1 MQNLSSFW
9 DPLYSFWWCDWVSL
23 SDRDDKDYDKCLQQ
37 LNSKLLTAAEKH
49 QPSRVKRLLT
59 LGAGIHCTDEY
70 GRTPLH
76 LAAKDHRKDT
86 IEVLLQAGAKVGA
99 ETKCED
105 PYLYHSGITPLH
117 LAASTSHDGKRPEH
131 VEALIQAGADVN
143 HMDERGA
150 TPLHAACSKEIV
162 EVLLR
167 AGADVHSRDRAGYT
181 PLNSAR
187 SAKVAGALLRAG
199 ADINSRGL
207 RNVTPLHLVW
217 PHLRNVIEL
226 AEVLVDAGADLNACA
241 DFAPMAS
248 PLADGLAW
256 TPLVWVQEDPPRML
270 CSYPFG
276 PSRSPLFDASSDPAS
291 GRMENT

>member
-1 MQNLSSFW
+1 M
-9 DPLYSFWWCDWVSL
+9 
-23 SDRDDKDYDKCLQQ
+23 
-37 LNSKLLTAAEKH
+37 TAAEKH
-49 QPSRVKRLLT
+49 QPSRVKRLLA
-59 LGAGIHCTDEY
+59 LGAEIHCTNEH
-70 GRTPLH
+70 GATPLH
-76 LAAKDHRKDT
+76 QAAKDHRKDT

-99 ETKCED
+99 ETKCD
-105 PYLYHSGITPLH
+105 NTFLCHSGITPLH
-117 LAASTSHDGKRPEH
+117 WAASTSHDGKRPEH

-199 ADINSRGL
+199 ADVNSRCL

-217 PHLRNVIEL
+217 PHGRNVIEL

-248 PLADGLAW
+248 PLANGLAW

-276 PSRSPLFDASSDPAS
+276 PSRSVRASHDR
-291 GRMENT
+291 RMAEYAAMILLLQGCSSSVESQGKAEVKVMRSKEHCLCATGM